1 MAEDNPE
8 HAGFWIRVGASLI
21 DTLLLLAITMPLLY
35 AIYGKAYFE
44 PEEVELAAGM
54 ADFLLTWVAPAVA
67 AIAFWIYRQAT
78 PGKMMLGLK
87 VVDAKTG
94 NTLRPSQAVI
104 RYIGYY
110 VATIPLGIGL
120 IWVAL
125 DERKQG
131 WHDKMAGTIVLR
143 VPKQSHST

>member
-1 MAEDNPE
+1 MSEATAEY
-8 HAGFWIRVGASLI
+8 AGFWIRVGASLI

-44 PEEVELAAGM
+44 PQEVEWAAGT

-94 NTLRPSQAVI
+94 NTLRTGQAI
-104 RYIGYY
+104 LRYIGYY

-131 WHDKMAGTIVLR
+131 WHDKMANTVVLR
-143 VPKQSHST
+143 VTKQAD